1 MGSLVVWVVTEA
13 KKGEER
19 VLVYVWDLL
28 SVVVMWNKIGL
39 NTMGWGMW
47 GSISS
52 VRKQRVRRKR
62 GV

>member
-1 MGSLVVWVVTEA
+1 MGWVRWLCGVVTEA
-13 KKGEER
+13 KKGEQR

-28 SVVVMWNKIGL
+28 PVVVMWNKMGS

-52 VRKQRVRRKR
+52 VRK
-62 GV
+62 